1 MNDCLFCKIIKG
13 DIPAYKIYED
23 DSFLAFLD
31 INPINPGH
39 TLIIPKE
46 HYENI
51 YELPDE
57 LMEKAGVLI
66 KKIALAV
73 KRGVSAEGI
82 NLGMNNEKAANQL
95 VPHAHFHVMPRFTGD
110 GHIHWQGTPYLG
122 KEAEQVAEK
131 IKKNI

>member
-1 MNDCLFCKIIKG
+1 MDDCLFCKIIEG
-13 DIPAYKIYED
+13 GIPAYKVYED
-23 DSFLAFLD
+23 DNFLAFLD

-57 LMEKAGVLI
+57 LMEKAGPLI
-66 KKIALAV
+66 KKIALAI
-73 KRGVSAEGI
+73 KRGTSAEGI

-95 VPHAHFHVMPRFTGD
+95 VPHAHFHIMPRFAGD
-110 GHIHWQGTPYLG
+110 GHTHWQGTPYLG